1 MTITAKNIRLSLFL
15 CSGSLLLVNQYA
27 QAQNKAVQQ
36 NDSIIQGQTIQ
47 INQIYQPEIKQPQK
61 PTLIPVLPP
70 PDTSKP
76 RFQYVVP
83 QQTLSYTY
91 HSIPIRPLA
100 LGKQGTEEPFQNYA
114 KAGIG
119 NLTSIYL
126 DAGIGSLK
134 GENYQTAFHISHLS
148 QKGKLRDQQSGAT
161 EFLGSGDYYAAGHDF
176 SATLQVRNRR
186 HRFYG
191 YDNTLY
197 DYASSAIQQSLTDG
211 SLILGARN
219 IDRNSLNIDYQ
230 PEIGFGLFGDNF
242 SAREGRFMFNLPAQW
257 HFGQMPSDSVPYAPY
272 GKISLG
278 IYGNLVTFKNAGT
291 TRGNNLIKINPAV
304 DVTIENVRLHFGLSP
319 AFGRD
324 GQSWLLPD
332 VSAKAGLLNNHLT
345 AFAGWKSDVDQ
356 NTYLDL
362 SLFNPFIDNIFDLHQ
377 SKTDQAF
384 AGINS
389 TVGKFVTFGASLS
402 WRQWQNMPL
411 FINDY
416 MDNPDGKRFQVVYSP
431 KVQAFNVEA
440 FIRFQPSEF
449 IALSANGSWYN
460 FYKTTVD
467 EAWGYPTLKM
477 EGLVEV
483 HPMNKLQAHAGFSLL
498 KGIPTLDDM
507 GTSHTLPTIFD
518 VNAAAEYDIIPRFSV
533 FLQANNILN
542 QKYQLW
548 NQYQAYGLN
557 IIGGFRFKF

>member
-1 MTITAKNIRLSLFL
+1 MTITAKNIQLSVLLCGGIFLFVQQHAL
-15 CSGSLLLVNQYA
+15 
-27 QAQNKAVQQ
+27 AQNRATQQ

-47 INQIYQPEIKQPQK
+47 INQIYQPEVKQPQK
-61 PTLIPVLPP
+61 PALIPVLPP

-76 RFQYVVP
+76 KFQYVVP

-100 LGKQGTEEPFQNYA
+100 LGKQSTEDPFQNYA

-134 GENYQTAFHISHLS
+134 GDDYQTAFHIHHLS
-148 QKGKLRDQQSGAT
+148 QKGKLPDQQSGTT

-176 SATLQVRNRR
+176 RASIQVRNRR

-191 YDNTLY
+191 YDNALY
-197 DYASSAIQQSLTDG
+197 DYGSSAIQQSLTDG
-211 SLILGARN
+211 SVTVAAKNIEQNRLG
-219 IDRNSLNIDYQ
+219 IDYQ

-242 SAREGRFMFNLPAQW
+242 SARESRFTFNLPAQW
-257 HFGQMPSDSVPYAPY
+257 HFGQLPTDSIPYTPY

-278 IYGNLVTFKNAGT
+278 LYGNLVNFKTAGSSN
-291 TRGNNLIKINPAV
+291 GNNLIKVNPAV
-304 DVTIENVRLHFGLSP
+304 DVTIENVRLHAGLSP
-319 AFGRD
+319 AFGRNS
-324 GQSWLLPD
+324 QFWLLPD
-332 VSAKAGLLNNHLT
+332 LSATAGLLNNHLT
-345 AFAGWKSDVDQ
+345 AFAGWKSDVNQ

-362 SLFNPFIDNIFDLHQ
+362 SLVNPFIDNIFDLQQ

-384 AGINS
+384 VGINS
-389 TVGKFVTFGASLS
+389 TAGKFITFGATLS
-402 WRQWQNMPL
+402 WRQWKDMPL

-416 MDNPDGKRFQVVYSP
+416 MGNPDGKRFQVIYSP

-440 FIRFQPSEF
+440 FVRYQPSEF
-449 IALSANGSWYN
+449 IALSAQGSWYN

-477 EGLVEV
+477 EGLLEV
-483 HPMNKLQAHAGFSLL
+483 HPVTALQAHAGFSLL
-498 KGIPTLDDM
+498 KGVATLDDL
-507 GTSHTLPTIFD
+507 GDTHVLSTIFD
-518 VNAAAEYDIIPRFSV
+518 LNAAAEYNIIPRFSV

-542 QKYQLW
+542 QKYQRW

>member
-1 MTITAKNIRLSLFL
+1 MTMTAKNIRISIFL
-15 CSGSLLLVNQYA
+15 CGCPLLLVGLNA
-27 QAQNKAVQQ
+27 HAQNKTVRQQ
-36 NDSIIQGQTIQ
+36 DSIIQGQTIQ

-61 PTLIPVLPP
+61 PVLIPVLPP

-100 LGKQGTEEPFQNYA
+100 LGKQETEEPFQNYV

-134 GENYQTAFHISHLS
+134 GDNYQTAFHISHLS
-148 QKGKLRDQQSGAT
+148 QKGKLPDQQAGVT
-161 EFLGSGDYYAAGHDF
+161 ELMGSGDYYAAGHDF
-176 SATLQVRNRR
+176 SAKLNIRNRR
-186 HRFYG
+186 NRFYG
-191 YDNTLY
+191 YDNALY
-197 DYASSAIQQSLTDG
+197 DYGSSALQQSLTDG
-211 SLILGARN
+211 SLILSARN
-219 IDRNSLNIDYQ
+219 IDKNSLNIDYR

-242 SAREGRFMFNLPAQW
+242 SAKEGRFMFNLPAQW
-257 HFGQMPSDSVPYAPY
+257 HFGQMPSDSIPYSPY

-278 IYGNLVTFKNAGT
+278 VYGNLVRFENAA
-291 TRGNNLIKINPAV
+291 RSSGNNLIKINPAV
-304 DVTIENVRLHFGLSP
+304 DMSVENVRIHFGLSP
-319 AFGRD
+319 AFGRA
-324 GQSWLLPD
+324 GKAWLLPD
-332 VSAKAGLLNNHLT
+332 VHVKAGLLNNHLT

-362 SLFNPFIDNIFDLHQ
+362 SLVNPFIDNIFDVRQ

-389 TVGKFVTFGASLS
+389 IAGKFVTFGATLS

-416 MDNPDGKRFQVVYSP
+416 LENPDGKRFQVVYSP
-431 KVQAFNVEA
+431 KVQAFNIEA
-440 FIRFQPSEF
+440 FIRYQPSEF
-449 IALSANGSWYN
+449 IALSAQGSWYN
-460 FYKTTVD
+460 FYKTTLD
-467 EAWGYPTLKM
+467 EAWGYPSLKM
-477 EGLVEV
+477 EGLIEV
-483 HPMNKLQAHAGFSLL
+483 HPVKKLQAHAGFSLL
-498 KGIPTLDDM
+498 RGIYALDNT
-507 GTSHTLPTIFD
+507 GASKALPAIFD
-518 VNAAAEYDIIPRFSV
+518 VSAAAEYNIIPRFSV

-542 QKYQLW
+542 NKYERW
-548 NQYQAYGLN
+548 NQYQVYGIN